1 MKRVEALREQ
11 ARILRE
17 KGDEKGAQK
26 IVDNIIKEE
35 KFADQKIGLLPEEFS
50 QFDEQDAGD
59 VTMRPEGLQERDQ
72 EVPISKSHIVG
83 EKAILSATA
92 DFNKNL
98 AITMSESKSSP
109 LDIRI
114 ATGWEKGADGEW
126 RYEIPD
132 GKYKDIDV
140 DDLQKE
146 MDYDGKTV
154 RIAKLSDVFDAPDLY
169 QAYPEAKNIKVG
181 FKDLTAKKGY
191 KLYGS
196 YVKALNRINVNEN
209 LYKEDRYEAELTM
222 LHEIQHYIQDKEF
235 FETGSSDSK
244 SIDAIK
250 KAENDFKNK
259 LDTQKKVYQDLKKS
273 SPESKEAIKDAIEL
287 YNIIK
292 DGYQEI
298 KYLGKFKLNKKDKIA
313 VLNAIED
320 ANKWRKENSMPLI
333 TLKDALKDK
342 VRKDAY
348 NIYLRV
354 AGEVE
359 ARNVPKRNKLT
370 PEGKKKNSIV

>member
-1 MKRVEALREQ
+1 MVIDNADKNNVTLTLTPNLIGEMKAKGFETAEKLRSFYTKFGFVKDKGKATMTRESNVSEVKLEAQ
-11 ARILRE
+11 PT
-17 KGDEKGAQK
+17 
-26 IVDNIIKEE
+26 N
-35 KFADQKIGLLPEEFS
+35 LL
-50 QFDEQDAGD
+50 
-59 VTMRPEGLQERDQ
+59 EGTEM
-72 EVPISKSHIVG
+72 PISKSQIVG
-83 EKAILSATA
+83 GKAILSATA

-114 ATGWEKGADGEW
+114 ATNWEKGADGEW

-146 MDYDGKTV
+146 MDYDGKIV

-209 LYKEDRYEAELTM
+209 LYKENRYEAELTM
-222 LHEIQHYIQDKEF
+222 LHEIQHYIQGKEF

-250 KAENDFKNK
+250 NAENDFKNK
-259 LDTQKKVYQDLKKS
+259 LDTQKRY
-273 SPESKEAIKDAIEL
+273 IKI
-287 YNIIK
+287 
-292 DGYQEI
+292 
-298 KYLGKFKLNKKDKIA
+298 
-313 VLNAIED
+313 
-320 ANKWRKENSMPLI
+320 
-333 TLKDALKDK
+333 
-342 VRKDAY
+342 
-348 NIYLRV
+348 
-354 AGEVE
+354 
-359 ARNVPKRNKLT
+359 
-370 PEGKKKNSIV
+370 